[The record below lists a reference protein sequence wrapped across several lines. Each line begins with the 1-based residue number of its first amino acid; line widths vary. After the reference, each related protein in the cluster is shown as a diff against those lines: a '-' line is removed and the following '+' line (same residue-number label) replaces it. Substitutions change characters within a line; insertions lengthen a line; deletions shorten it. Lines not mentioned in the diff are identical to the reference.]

1 MHSLNDEA
9 EVGLLRKTGIEIL
22 LVSFI
27 ILFQELVLIRWLP
40 SQVRVLAYF
49 PNLILIGAFLGLG
62 AGCLRAGRGSL
73 LWLWPTSLL
82 TMVGMAVAMS
92 RIAFTQKSVSEH
104 LWLLYYNLPQDAPVI
119 HTVHPPIILSFILC
133 IITFIPLGQIL
144 AERLNTF
151 QKISTPLWGYSWN
164 LLGSL
169 LGVIAFSFLGFLGL
183 FPFVWFSVFLAGGL
197 WFFLPRKYLR
207 IICLC
212 SVVIILVLVTQ
223 AEQAHYYS
231 PYYAISTEQKPGR
244 REFTVMTNGSLH
256 QNALPLQNS
265 DNIAF
270 DRVNEIREG
279 YHFPYQQ
286 LKKIP
291 KKVLVLG
298 AGTGNDVA
306 VLLDEGVERIDAVEI
321 DPVIV
326 SIGKKHPNHPYDSEK
341 VRIINTDA
349 RNYLNETREIYDLV
363 VFGTLDSM
371 TKLSA
376 LSNVRLDNFVYT
388 RECIEAAHSRL
399 APDGGIVLYFMAAT
413 RYIDDRLFGMLAA
426 TFNELPVVRTK
437 YSYLFNRIYMS
448 GPAFSHILPY
458 TPQQSVAYFEHMLP
472 KIELPTD
479 DWPYLYL
486 QSRGISRFYLSL
498 IVVFIGVAV
507 VCIFLASRDMR
518 MSLATMQGIDM
529 EMFFFGLAFLLIE
542 TKFVITMNLIW
553 GATWLTSAIVFGAV
567 LRVLLLST
575 IVMQLKP
582 LKWWIAA
589 ISLLVSLLVT
599 YLVPTHYLLVNNFLL
614 KLGLSVCFIGTPIFF
629 ASACFALRFKS
640 REAVDVAFGWNLLG
654 AVTGGLLEFLSMVI
668 GLKSLS
674 LVAMLAYLG
683 AFLIRERYAGRSL
696 GQDRPLTSG

>member
-1 MHSLNDEA
+1 MHSLNDA
-9 EVGLLRKTGIEIL
+9 TEVGLLKKTGIEIL

-82 TMVGMAVAMS
+82 TLVGMAVAMS

-104 LWLLYYNLPQDAPVI
+104 LWLLYYNLPQDAPVV
-119 HTVHPPIILSFILC
+119 HTIHPPIILSFIVGV
-133 IITFIPLGQIL
+133 ITFIPLGQIL
-144 AERLNTF
+144 AEHLNTF
-151 QKISTPLWGYSWN
+151 QKISSPLWGYSWN

-169 LGVIAFSFLGFLGL
+169 LGVIAFSFISFLGL
-183 FPFVWFSVFLAGGL
+183 FPFVWFSIFLAGGM

-207 IICLC
+207 VICFC
-212 SVVIILVLVTQ
+212 SVVIILVLVNQ

-231 PYYAISTEQKPGR
+231 PYYAISTEQQPGR
-244 REFTVMTNGSLH
+244 GGFTVMTNGSLH

-270 DRVNEIREG
+270 GMVKEIREG

-298 AGTGNDVA
+298 AGTGNDAA
-306 VLLDEGVERIDAVEI
+306 VLLDEGVEHIDAVEI
-321 DPVIV
+321 DPTIV
-326 SIGKKHPNHPYDSEK
+326 SIGKKHPNHPYSSEK

-349 RNYLNETREIYDLV
+349 RNYLNETHEIYDLI

-399 APDGGIVLYFMAAT
+399 APDGGIVLYFMVAT

-426 TFNELPVVRTK
+426 SFNELPVVRTK

-458 TPQQSVAYFEHMLP
+458 TSQQRAAYFEHILP
-472 KIELPTD
+472 RIELPTD

-486 QSRGISRFYLSL
+486 QSRRISRFYLSL
-498 IVVFIGVAV
+498 IAVFIGVAV

-529 EMFFFGLAFLLIE
+529 EMFLFGLAFLLIE
-542 TKFVITMNLIW
+542 TKFVTTMNLIW
-553 GATWLTSAIVFGAV
+553 GATWITSAIVFGAV
-567 LRVLLLST
+567 LTVLLLST

-589 ISLLVSLLVT
+589 IGLLVSLLVT
-599 YLVPTHYLLVNNFLL
+599 YLVPTHYLLINNFLL
-614 KLGLSVCFIGTPIFF
+614 KLGFSVCFIGTPIFF

-640 REAVDVAFGWNLLG
+640 REAVDAAFGWNLLG
-654 AVTGGLLEFLSMVI
+654 AVTGGLLEFLSMII

-683 AFLIRERYAGRSL
+683 AFLIRERHQTEGL
-696 GQDRPLTSG
+696 KK